1 MKNKSITLS
10 RTAATLILGSLI
22 FVGFFIYFRTHHLE
36 SWGWVALGCGI
47 FFLLSACT
55 VPLFYVVDDKG
66 IRIRYLTGDREI
78 YDWKNVRGIK
88 AEYDMTIPFVFDSF
102 LIDGEDYTFYMF
114 YKEGR
119 MERSARLARMI
130 KKYSGKEVIGILP
143 EGLKGAAARR
153 YKLSYCK
160 APDSVSA
167 KARER
172 EARKEVR
179 SILAKADRTEAVC
192 AYSYLTADGE
202 TPDRPVVDYTYI
214 LTLKKGDEA
223 LAPIEIFSVK
233 RKGKRLIPDE
243 IDTNALSAKIT
254 KAFN

>member
-1 MKNKSITLS
+1 MKNKSVTLS
-10 RTAATLILGSLI
+10 RTATSLILGSLI
-22 FVGFFIYFRTHHLE
+22 FVGFFIYFHTHHLE
-36 SWGWVALGCGI
+36 SWGWVSLGSGI

-78 YDWKNVRGIK
+78 YDWKNVREIK
-88 AEYDMTIPFVFDSF
+88 AEYDMTIPFFFDTF

-119 MERSARLARMI
+119 MERSTRLARLI

-160 APDSVSA
+160 APDSEAA

-179 SILAKADRTEAVC
+179 SILSKADESEVIC

-202 TPDRPVVDYTYI
+202 ASDRPVVDYTYI
-214 LTLKKGDEA
+214 LTLKKGNDT
-223 LAPIEIFSVK
+223 LPPIEVFSVR
-233 RKGKRLIPDE
+233 RKGKKLIPDE
-243 IDTNALSAKIT
+243 IDADALSAKIT